1 MLLYEALPASVGGA
15 AARWFRDTAQL
26 ELIGVDEVAVRA
38 GRGVGTCSGGPVR
51 FLLGWMEAPATM
63 APIAMA
69 AKAAL
74 LFPPAL
80 AAMQW
85 LLRCGALVRRL
96 RRERARDDAKERRLR
111 SGELL
116 LPVLARRLALSAAV
130 CLSLV
135 VCVAYF
141 AAFELN
147 AVGSSLGNLLIIAF
161 AGCHF
166 ESLLSTYDVRGRLRS
181 AVFVLMFMVL

>member
-1 MLLYEALPASVGGA
+1 
-15 AARWFRDTAQL
+15 
-26 ELIGVDEVAVRA
+26 
-38 GRGVGTCSGGPVR
+38 
-51 FLLGWMEAPATM
+51 
-63 APIAMA
+63 
-69 AKAAL
+69 
-74 LFPPAL
+74 
-80 AAMQW
+80 MQW

-181 AVFVLMFMVL
+181 AVFFLMFMVL